1 MIGLMIM
8 NDVCLLVSVSPANAV
23 EPIKMSFGL
32 WTPGAKE
39 KCINDIG
46 SGYPRKRAVFSGGH
60 TSKCQNLPAADFP
73 TLCASCIVLQCFN

>member
-46 SGYPRKRAVFSGGH
+46 SGYPRERALFSGGH

-73 TLCASCIVLQCFN
+73 TLCAI

>member
-46 SGYPRKRAVFSGGH
+46 SGYPRERAVFFGWSYFEMPKLASGR
-60 TSKCQNLPAADFP
+60 LPNFMR
-73 TLCASCIVLQCFN
+73 